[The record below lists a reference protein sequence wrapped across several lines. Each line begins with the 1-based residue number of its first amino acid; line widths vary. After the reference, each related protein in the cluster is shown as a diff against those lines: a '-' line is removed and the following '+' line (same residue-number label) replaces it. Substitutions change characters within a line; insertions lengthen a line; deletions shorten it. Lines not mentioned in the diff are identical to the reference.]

1 VSRVYFL
8 FYFLYLIGAQ
18 FPLFLLLTIRNMESN
33 QNMFLY
39 MFLSSLFVL
48 LILLGFVRARM
59 VVKNKLKSN
68 VVISSENLANT
79 TMSDF
84 LSFFL
89 LPFFTFNLISNNQT
103 SQQLFEMLFILLL
116 LTIFLHRSEN
126 LLINPLIFIFFNLYK
141 GTSPGSNY
149 SIIMPKHRTS
159 VSVESENKDNFV
171 RITNKIVVYYSN
183 ANDYGSIIK
192 FLNRSLIIISVIF
205 VCCVLFAFNI
215 YPSVNDVL
223 SIMDSQK

>member
-1 VSRVYFL
+1 
-8 FYFLYLIGAQ
+8 
-18 FPLFLLLTIRNMESN
+18 MEN
-33 QNMFLY
+33 NENMFLY
-39 MFLSSLFVL
+39 MFLVSLIVL
-48 LILLGFVRARM
+48 LILLGFVRARL
-59 VVKNKLKSN
+59 VKKIKLKSN
-68 VVISSENLANT
+68 VVISSDNLANT

-89 LPFFTFNLISNNQT
+89 LPFFTFNLISDNQT

-126 LLINPLIFIFFNLYK
+126 LLINPLIFVFFNLYK

-159 VSVESENKDNFV
+159 VSVDTENKDNFV
-171 RITNKIVVYYSN
+171 RITNRIVLYYSN
-183 ANDYGSIIK
+183 ANDYGSVIK

-205 VCCVLFAFNI
+205 LCSVLIALNI
-215 YPSVNDVL
+215 LPLINDVFSML
-223 SIMDSQK
+223 DS

>member
-1 VSRVYFL
+1 MRGVYFL
-8 FYFLYLIGAQ
+8 FYFFYMIGAQ
-18 FPLFLLLTIRNMESN
+18 FPLFLLLTIRNMEN
-33 QNMFLY
+33 NENMFLY
-39 MFLSSLFVL
+39 MFLVSLIVL
-48 LILLGFVRARM
+48 LILLGFVRARL
-59 VVKNKLKSN
+59 VKKIKLKSN
-68 VVISSENLANT
+68 VVISSDNLANT

-89 LPFFTFNLISNNQT
+89 LPFFTFNLISDNQT

-126 LLINPLIFIFFNLYK
+126 LLINPLIFVFFNLYK

-159 VSVESENKDNFV
+159 VSVDTENKDNFV
-171 RITNKIVVYYSN
+171 RITNRIVLYYSN
-183 ANDYGSIIK
+183 ANDYGSVIK

-205 VCCVLFAFNI
+205 LCSVLIALNI
-215 YPSVNDVL
+215 LPLINDVFSML
-223 SIMDSQK
+223 DS

>member
-1 VSRVYFL
+1 MVRGVYFL
-8 FYFLYLIGAQ
+8 FYFFYMIGAQ
-18 FPLFLLLTIRNMESN
+18 FPLFLLLTIRNMEN
-33 QNMFLY
+33 NENMFLY
-39 MFLSSLFVL
+39 MFLVSLIVL
-48 LILLGFVRARM
+48 LILLGFVRARL
-59 VVKNKLKSN
+59 VKKIKLKSN
-68 VVISSENLANT
+68 VVISSDNLANT

-89 LPFFTFNLISNNQT
+89 LPFFTFNLISDNQT

-126 LLINPLIFIFFNLYK
+126 LLINPLIFVFFNLYK

-159 VSVESENKDNFV
+159 VSVDTENKDNFV
-171 RITNKIVVYYSN
+171 RITNRIVLYYSN
-183 ANDYGSIIK
+183 ANDYGSVIK

-205 VCCVLFAFNI
+205 LCSVLIALNI
-215 YPSVNDVL
+215 LPLINDVFSML
-223 SIMDSQK
+223 DS